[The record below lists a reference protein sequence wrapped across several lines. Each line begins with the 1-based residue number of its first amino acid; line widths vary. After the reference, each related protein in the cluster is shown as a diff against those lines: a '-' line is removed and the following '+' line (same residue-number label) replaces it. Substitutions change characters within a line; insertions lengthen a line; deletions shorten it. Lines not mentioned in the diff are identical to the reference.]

1 MKNFK
6 IMDLIKFDLP
16 MYWASALI
24 NDDYSGLDAAEENA
38 MNQWYIDNT
47 AGLACIDVS
56 EESYVGIFAGLI
68 TDMATYTFTKL
79 H

>member
-16 MYWASALI
+16 IYWASALI
-24 NDDYSGLDAAEENA
+24 NDDCSGLDATEENE
-38 MNQWYIDNT
+38 MNQWYMNNA

-56 EESYVGIFAGLI
+56 EESYIGRFAGLI
-68 TDMATYTFTKL
+68 TDMATYTFTKF
-79 H
+79 